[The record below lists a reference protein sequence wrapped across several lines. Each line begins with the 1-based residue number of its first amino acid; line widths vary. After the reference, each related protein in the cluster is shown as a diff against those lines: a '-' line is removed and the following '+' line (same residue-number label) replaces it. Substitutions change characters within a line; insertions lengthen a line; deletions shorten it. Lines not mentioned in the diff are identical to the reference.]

1 MELTN
6 EYLNTRLHE
15 ILTQS
20 SNFFDVVLKLKE
32 FEKEYKQ
39 SDFFKQTKI
48 SLFDLVNEAKIFYL
62 TNTSI
67 LIDKLNKIIDGLD
80 VDKLLAVLQEGG
92 SILEKNNDATLE
104 QLKEFKELGGVDI
117 VKNQQELN
125 KRKIN

>member
-20 SNFFDVVLKLKE
+20 SNFFDVILQLKE

-67 LIDKLNKIIDGLD
+67 LIDKLNKIIDGFD

-125 KRKIN
+125 KRKTN

>member
-6 EYLNTRLHE
+6 EYLNTRLYE
-15 ILTQS
+15 ILTQN
-20 SNFFDVVLKLKE
+20 SNFFDVILKLKE

-39 SDFFKQTKI
+39 SDFFKQTKTP
-48 SLFDLVNEAKIFYL
+48 LFDLVNEAKMFYL

-67 LIDKLNKIIDGLD
+67 LIAKLNKIIEGIS
-80 VDKLLAVLQEGG
+80 VDKLLTVLQEGG
-92 SILEKNNDATLE
+92 SILESNNNATLE

-117 VKNQQELN
+117 IKNQQELN

>member
-20 SNFFDVVLKLKE
+20 SNFFDVILQLKE

-39 SDFFKQTKI
+39 SDFFKITKMPLMEI
-48 SLFDLVNEAKIFYL
+48 AREAKIFYL

-67 LIDKLNKIIDGLD
+67 LIDKLNSIINGLD
-80 VDKLLAVLQEGG
+80 VEKLLNVIEESGD
-92 SILEKNNDATLE
+92 ILEKNNNATLE
-104 QLKEFKELGGVDI
+104 QIKEFKEFGGI
-117 VKNQQELN
+117 KILENQKILNSKN
-125 KRKIN
+125 

>member
-20 SNFFDVVLKLKE
+20 SNFFDVMLQLKE

-39 SDFFKQTKI
+39 SDFFKQTKMPLMEI
-48 SLFDLVNEAKIFYL
+48 VREAKIFYL

-104 QLKEFKELGGVDI
+104 QLKKFKELGGVDI

>member
-20 SNFFDVVLKLKE
+20 SNFFDVVLELKE
-32 FEKEYKQ
+32 FEREYKQ
-39 SDFFKQTKI
+39 SDFFKITKMPLMEI
-48 SLFDLVNEAKIFYL
+48 AREAKIFYL

>member
-20 SNFFDVVLKLKE
+20 SNFFDVVLELKE

-48 SLFDLVNEAKIFYL
+48 SLFDLINEAKVFYL

>member
-15 ILTQS
+15 ILTQN
-20 SNFFDVVLKLKE
+20 SNFFDVVLQLKE

-67 LIDKLNKIIDGLD
+67 LIDKLNKIIEGLD

-92 SILEKNNDATLE
+92 SILESNNNATLE

>member
-48 SLFDLVNEAKIFYL
+48 PLMEIVREAKIFYL

-67 LIDKLNKIIDGLD
+67 LIDKLNKIIEGLD

-92 SILEKNNDATLE
+92 SILESNNNATLE

>member
-20 SNFFDVVLKLKE
+20 SNFFDVVLELKE

-39 SDFFKQTKI
+39 SDFFKTTKMPLMEI
-48 SLFDLVNEAKIFYL
+48 AREAKIFYL
-62 TNTSI
+62 TNTAI

-104 QLKEFKELGGVDI
+104 QLKEFKELGGADI

>member
-6 EYLNTRLHE
+6 EYLNTRLYE
-15 ILTQS
+15 ILSQN

-39 SDFFKQTKI
+39 SDFFKQTKM

-62 TNTSI
+62 TNTSF
-67 LIDKLNKIIDGLD
+67 LIDKLNKIIEGLS

-92 SILEKNNDATLE
+92 SILESNNNATLE

-117 VKNQQELN
+117 IKNQQELN

>member
-6 EYLNTRLHE
+6 EYLNTRLYE

-39 SDFFKQTKI
+39 SDFFKQTKM

-67 LIDKLNKIIDGLD
+67 LIAKLNKIIEGIS

-92 SILEKNNDATLE
+92 SILESNNNATLE
-104 QLKEFKELGGVDI
+104 QLKEFKELGGIDI
-117 VKNQQELN
+117 IKNQQELN

>member
-15 ILTQS
+15 ILTQN
-20 SNFFDVVLKLKE
+20 SNFFDVVLQLKE

-39 SDFFKQTKI
+39 SDFFKTTKM
-48 SLFDLVNEAKIFYL
+48 SLFNLINEAKIFYL
-62 TNTSI
+62 TNTTI

-104 QLKEFKELGGVDI
+104 QLKEFKEFGGVDI

-125 KRKIN
+125 KRKTN

>member
-20 SNFFDVVLKLKE
+20 SNFFDVVLELKE

-39 SDFFKQTKI
+39 SDFFKTTKMP
-48 SLFDLVNEAKIFYL
+48 LMEMAREAKIFYL
-62 TNTSI
+62 TNTAI

>member
-20 SNFFDVVLKLKE
+20 SNFFDVVLELKE

-39 SDFFKQTKI
+39 SDFFKTTKMPLMEI
-48 SLFDLVNEAKIFYL
+48 AREAKIFYL
-62 TNTSI
+62 TNTAI

-104 QLKEFKELGGVDI
+104 QLKEFKELGGADI

-125 KRKIN
+125 KRKTN

>member
-20 SNFFDVVLKLKE
+20 SNFFDVVLELKE

-39 SDFFKQTKI
+39 SDFFKTTKMPLI
-48 SLFDLVNEAKIFYL
+48 DLVSEAKIFYL

>member
-20 SNFFDVVLKLKE
+20 SNFFDVVLELKE

-39 SDFFKQTKI
+39 SDFFKTTKI
-48 SLFDLVNEAKIFYL
+48 PLMEIAREAKIFYL
-62 TNTSI
+62 TNTAI

>member
-20 SNFFDVVLKLKE
+20 SNFFDVVLELKE

-39 SDFFKQTKI
+39 SDFFKTTKMPLMEI
-48 SLFDLVNEAKIFYL
+48 AREAKIFYL
-62 TNTSI
+62 TNTAI

>member
-20 SNFFDVVLKLKE
+20 SNFFDVVLELKE

-39 SDFFKQTKI
+39 SDFFKQTKTPLMEI
-48 SLFDLVNEAKIFYL
+48 VREAKIFYL

>member
-15 ILTQS
+15 ILTQN
-20 SNFFDVVLKLKE
+20 SNFFDVVLQLKE

-39 SDFFKQTKI
+39 SDFFKTTKMP
-48 SLFDLVNEAKIFYL
+48 LFNLINEAKIFYL
-62 TNTSI
+62 TNTTI

-125 KRKIN
+125 KRKTN

>member
-6 EYLNTRLHE
+6 EYLNTRLYE
-15 ILTQS
+15 ILSQN

-39 SDFFKQTKI
+39 SDFFKQTKM

-67 LIDKLNKIIDGLD
+67 LIDKLNKIIEGLS

-92 SILEKNNDATLE
+92 SILESNNNATLE

-117 VKNQQELN
+117 IKNQQELN

>member
-20 SNFFDVVLKLKE
+20 SNFFDIVLQLKE

-39 SDFFKQTKI
+39 SEFFKQTKMPLMEI
-48 SLFDLVNEAKIFYL
+48 AREAKIFYL

>member
-20 SNFFDVVLKLKE
+20 SNFFDVVLELKE

-39 SDFFKQTKI
+39 SDFFKQTKMPLMEI
-48 SLFDLVNEAKIFYL
+48 VREAKIFYL

>member
-20 SNFFDVVLKLKE
+20 SNFFDVVLELKE

-39 SDFFKQTKI
+39 SDFFKTTKMPLMEI
-48 SLFDLVNEAKIFYL
+48 VREAKIFYL
-62 TNTSI
+62 TNTAI

>member
-20 SNFFDVVLKLKE
+20 SNFFDVILQLKE

-39 SDFFKQTKI
+39 SDFFKTTKMPLMEI
-48 SLFDLVNEAKIFYL
+48 AREAKIFYL
-62 TNTSI
+62 TNTAI

>member
-1 MELTN
+1 MKFTN
-6 EYLNTRLHE
+6 EYLNTKLYE

-20 SNFFDVVLKLKE
+20 SNFFDVILKLKE

-39 SDFFKQTKI
+39 SDFFKQTKM

-67 LIDKLNKIIDGLD
+67 LIAKLNKIIEGIS
-80 VDKLLAVLQEGG
+80 VDKLLSVLQEGG
-92 SILEKNNDATLE
+92 SILESNNNATLE

-117 VKNQQELN
+117 IKNQQELN
-125 KRKIN
+125 KQKIN

>member
-20 SNFFDVVLKLKE
+20 SNFFDVMLQLKE

-39 SDFFKQTKI
+39 SDFFKQTKMPLMEI
-48 SLFDLVNEAKIFYL
+48 VREAKIFYL

>member
-6 EYLNTRLHE
+6 EYLNTKLHE

-20 SNFFDVVLKLKE
+20 SNFFDVVLELKE

-39 SDFFKQTKI
+39 SDFFKTTKMPLMEI
-48 SLFDLVNEAKIFYL
+48 AREAKIFYL
-62 TNTSI
+62 TNTAI

>member
-15 ILTQS
+15 ILTQN
-20 SNFFDVVLKLKE
+20 SNFFDVVLQLKE

-39 SDFFKQTKI
+39 SDFFKTTKMP
-48 SLFDLVNEAKIFYL
+48 LFNLINEAKIFYL
-62 TNTSI
+62 TNTTI

-104 QLKEFKELGGVDI
+104 QLKEFKELGGTDI
-117 VKNQQELN
+117 IKNQQELN

>member
-6 EYLNTRLHE
+6 EYLNTRLQE
-15 ILTQS
+15 ILTQN
-20 SNFFDVVLKLKE
+20 SNFFDVVLQLKE

-67 LIDKLNKIIDGLD
+67 LIDKLNKIIEGLD

-92 SILEKNNDATLE
+92 SILESNNNATLE

>member
-48 SLFDLVNEAKIFYL
+48 PLMEIVREAKIFYL